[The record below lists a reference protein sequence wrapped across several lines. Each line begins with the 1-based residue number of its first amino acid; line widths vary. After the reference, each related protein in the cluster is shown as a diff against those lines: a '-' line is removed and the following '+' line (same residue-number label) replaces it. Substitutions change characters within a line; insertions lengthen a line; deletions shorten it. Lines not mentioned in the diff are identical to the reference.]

1 LTVMFGWIDLKAAM
15 ASCWN
20 VSWNVDP
27 LPLRVPLSLAP
38 PDDEDEDALPL
49 EPAGGELLLDEEHA
63 PRVSARATTET
74 PAAVTCCLYR
84 SCISQYSFFRPQWR
98 SLERPVCL

>member
-1 LTVMFGWIDLKAAM
+1 MLGWTDLKAAM

-27 LPLRVPLSLAP
+27 LALRVPLSFEEPPPDEALLLLDAP
-38 PDDEDEDALPL
+38 PPDE
-49 EPAGGELLLDEEHA
+49 ELLPDEEHA
-63 PRVSARATTET
+63 PRVSASATTET

-84 SCISQYSFFRPQWR
+84 SCIFQYSFFRPQ
-98 SLERPVCL
+98 

>member
-1 LTVMFGWIDLKAAM
+1 MFGWTDLKAAM
-15 ASCWN
+15 ASCWK

-27 LPLRVPLSLAP
+27 LPLRVPLRLEP
-38 PDDEDEDALPL
+38 PDDEDALPL
-49 EPAGGELLLDEEHA
+49 EPAGGELLPDEEHA
-63 PRVSARATTET
+63 PRVSASATTET

-84 SCISQYSFFRPQWR
+84 SCIFSTPFSGRNER

>member
-1 LTVMFGWIDLKAAM
+1 
-15 ASCWN
+15 
-20 VSWNVDP
+20 
-27 LPLRVPLSLAP
+27 LRLAEPP
-38 PDDEDEDALPL
+38 PDDEELLDEEPL
-49 EPAGGELLLDEEHA
+49 GGELLLDEEHA
-63 PRVSARATTET
+63 PRVRASATTET

>member
-1 LTVMFGWIDLKAAM
+1 MFGWIDLNAAM
-15 ASCWN
+15 ASCWK

-38 PDDEDEDALPL
+38 PDDEDEDDAPPL
-49 EPAGGELLLDEEHA
+49 EPPAAELLLDEEHA
-63 PRVSARATTET
+63 PRVSASATTET

-84 SCISQYSFFRPQWR
+84 SCIFLYSFFRPQ
-98 SLERPVCL
+98 